1 LSGSLRQDTLFG
13 REVVAL
19 QEPTGFGSRVTVATA
34 TGTSDAAVAAFAAY
48 IDGFAAER
56 PALREVLD
64 LPVPLDPEELV
75 VAHAADADRLRI
87 AVADYR
93 DLRRRI
99 DELLGV

>member
-1 LSGSLRQDTLFG
+1 
-13 REVVAL
+13 
-19 QEPTGFGSRVTVATA
+19 
-34 TGTSDAAVAAFAAY
+34 
-48 IDGFAAER
+48 
-56 PALREVLD
+56 VLD